1 VAASTQNQALAAL
14 LFLFEHVLERPLDR
28 IEGVVRAR
36 GPKRLPV
43 VLTRDEV
50 EPVLSEM
57 DSRPVLVC
65 SLLYGSGLRLTEGL
79 SLRTKDLDFGRGTV
93 TIRDGKGQKDRVTM
107 LPGVLQQPLR
117 DHLRQVREQHD
128 SDLKVGLDRA
138 PLPDALARKFP
149 HGDREWA
156 WQWVFPASSHYLD
169 RRTGVRH
176 RYHLHGTVIQKA
188 VRQALRQAGLT
199 QHATSHTF
207 RHSFATH
214 LLHLL
219 EDGYDI
225 RTVQELLGHRDVKT
239 TMIYTHVLNRGGRG
253 VNSPLRP
260 LTAIW
265 EDPLACLLA
274 AFALL
279 MPRLAVALLWFF
291 SHWFDGL
298 FTSLLWPILG
308 FVFLPTT
315 LLWYSAVQH
324 WFGGTWTLWPVVGI
338 VVALLIDLSPAR
350 HHRRFF

>member
-1 VAASTQNQALAAL
+1 
-14 LFLFEHVLERPLDR
+14 
-28 IEGVVRAR
+28 
-36 GPKRLPV
+36 
-43 VLTRDEV
+43 
-50 EPVLSEM
+50 
-57 DSRPVLVC
+57 
-65 SLLYGSGLRLTEGL
+65 
-79 SLRTKDLDFGRGTV
+79 
-93 TIRDGKGQKDRVTM
+93 
-107 LPGVLQQPLR
+107 
-117 DHLRQVREQHD
+117 
-128 SDLKVGLDRA
+128 
-138 PLPDALARKFP
+138 
-149 HGDREWA
+149 
-156 WQWVFPASSHYLD
+156 
-169 RRTGVRH
+169 
-176 RYHLHGTVIQKA
+176 
-188 VRQALRQAGLT
+188 
-199 QHATSHTF
+199 
-207 RHSFATH
+207 
-214 LLHLL
+214 L

-350 HHRRFF
+350 HHRRFTGRRSGGS